1 MISDATHARILR
13 KVAARALGELHTARR
28 IATAAPTDD
37 NVRTAY
43 RHAVLAT
50 RTLRRAADVTP
61 AEADEML
68 ACATRLDLTAAG
80 LLDELV
86 RSSTLV

>member
-13 KVAARALGELHTARR
+13 KVAARALGELHNARR

-43 RHAVLAT
+43 RHAVLAS
-50 RTLRRAADVTP
+50 RTLRRAAEVTP
-61 AEADEML
+61 DESGAMLAEAAHVD
-68 ACATRLDLTAAG
+68 AAAVG

-86 RSSTLV
+86 RSSTWG